1 LRRLREEAESE
12 GKGQRF
18 DRLKAFLTADGERR
32 GYAELA
38 QQLGT
43 SEAALKMAVN
53 RLRQRYGEL
62 LRDTIAQ
69 TIASQDQVDEE
80 LRSLFM
86 ALEA

>member
-1 LRRLREEAESE
+1 
-12 GKGQRF
+12 
-18 DRLKAFLTADGERR
+18 
-32 GYAELA
+32 
-38 QQLGT
+38 LGT